1 MFSYLQYLELDCV
14 PDSSHEKATDHKNTL
29 RRGEL
34 NGLDRLCSPNALE
47 MCGEV
52 EGWDL
57 ASRSRLTVSIELSDL
72 GQSPAVHMRVEILLL
87 KVV

>member
-1 MFSYLQYLELDCV
+1 
-14 PDSSHEKATDHKNTL
+14 
-29 RRGEL
+29 
-34 NGLDRLCSPNALE
+34 